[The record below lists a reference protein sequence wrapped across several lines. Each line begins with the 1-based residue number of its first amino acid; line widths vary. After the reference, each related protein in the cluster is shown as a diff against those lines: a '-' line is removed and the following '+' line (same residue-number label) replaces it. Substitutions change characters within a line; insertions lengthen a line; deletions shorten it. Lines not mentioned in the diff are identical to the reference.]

1 MKRAERRDFDDPGA
15 LRRFAFRSVIRR
27 RNLLPPR
34 REANGPAH
42 PVGQRGCGTTTPWC
56 RLPTDRAG
64 PAGDDDGPAEQCKDN
79 RACRYA
85 EPAEA
90 ARPLASL
97 ASHLFDIEIALQSAG
112 DRCVDLLHGEAD
124 EAEPLPV
131 PARVLLILWRLSEL
145 VLWK

>member
-1 MKRAERRDFDDPGA
+1 MIPALCAGSLSGLSSGDETCCRHAEKPTAQRSRLVSEGAERRRRGADF
-15 LRRFAFRSVIRR
+15 RRI
-27 RNLLPPR
+27 
-34 REANGPAH
+34 
-42 PVGQRGCGTTTPWC
+42 
-56 RLPTDRAG
+56 AG